1 LDLDH
6 QPNNAV
12 KIHAKA
18 VYATQAPPLRSQIQ
32 HLLDSAPREEIFGI
46 VHSVIVPDTN
56 LLAGGAVSARIFGA
70 IRNEQYENVIVVSP
84 SHSGEFDRINVCSL
98 DQYQTP
104 LGEVQVSAKLRDELC
119 DEDDDIFVGDE
130 GHFHPHGID
139 VQLPFLQTVLG
150 DFKVV
155 PIVMGDE
162 SPDLCRELGHAIGE
176 IMYNRATLVVA
187 CADIAEATE
196 ESIAE
201 LSTLLRAKDVSGLMQ
216 YMNSTAIQVD
226 GKGAVLVALI
236 AALHR
241 RATNITVTAMTEPE
255 AHAPGFI
262 GALIST

>member
-1 LDLDH
+1 M
-6 QPNNAV
+6 
-12 KIHAKA
+12 
-18 VYATQAPPLRSQIQ
+18 YATQGAPLRSQIER
-32 HLLDSAPREEIFGI
+32 LLAAAPKEEVFGI
-46 VHSVIVPDTN
+46 VHSVIVPDSN
-56 LLAGGAVSARIFGA
+56 LLAGGPVSAGIFGA
-70 IRNEQYENVIVVSP
+70 IRNEHYENVIVVSP
-84 SHSGEFDRINVCSL
+84 SHAGEFERINVCSL
-98 DQYQTP
+98 DRYQTP
-104 LGEVQVSAKLRDELC
+104 LGEVPVSAELRDELC

-150 DFKVV
+150 DFSVV
-155 PIVMGDE
+155 PIVMGAE

-196 ESIAE
+196 ESMAE
-201 LSTLLRAKDVSGLMQ
+201 LSALLEAKDVSGLMQ
-216 YMNSTAIQVD
+216 YMNSSAIQVD

-241 RATNITVTAMTEPE
+241 RATNIRITAMTNPE
-255 AHAPGFI
+255 ANAPGFI

>member
-1 LDLDH
+1 M
-6 QPNNAV
+6 
-12 KIHAKA
+12 KIQAQA
-18 VYATQAPPLRSQIQ
+18 VYATQGAPLRSQIER
-32 HLLDSAPREEIFGI
+32 LLAAAPKEEVFGI
-46 VHSVIVPDTN
+46 VHSVIVPDSN
-56 LLAGGAVSARIFGA
+56 LLAGGPVSAGIFGA
-70 IRNEQYENVIVVSP
+70 IRNEHYENVIVVSP
-84 SHSGEFDRINVCSL
+84 SHAGEFERINVCSL
-98 DQYQTP
+98 DRYQTP
-104 LGEVQVSAKLRDELC
+104 LGEVPVSAELRDELC

-150 DFKVV
+150 DFSVV
-155 PIVMGDE
+155 PIVMGAE

-196 ESIAE
+196 ESMAE
-201 LSTLLRAKDVSGLMQ
+201 LSALLEAKDVSGLMQ
-216 YMNSTAIQVD
+216 YMNSSAIQVD

-241 RATNITVTAMTEPE
+241 RATNIRITAMTNPE
-255 AHAPGFI
+255 ANAPGFI